1 MKIDRR
7 SFLALS
13 VGGAVGTALS
23 PLPWKLQDDV
33 AIWSTMWPWTPWPVD
48 GENTFVNSVSTLC
61 AGGCGITVRKAG
73 DRAVKI
79 EGMADHPLN
88 DGGICNLCASGL
100 QKLYGPTRI
109 LAPLKKIGE
118 RGQNQWVPISWEEAI
133 REVAEKLGDIRQA
146 GTPEAVVCLTGRRD
160 GTMAA
165 LLGRFMMAYGSPNLM
180 VTPSMMDAYDLTLKL
195 MHGSENRTG
204 FDLEGA
210 DFVLS
215 FGSGLIEGW
224 GHTVRSIRANSLWK
238 ENKAVVKQIEPR
250 LSNTA
255 AKADQWIPITPGTED
270 LLALGL
276 AHVIIKESLYDYVF
290 INSHAHGFDTF
301 RDFVL
306 GSYSPGNVANQ
317 TGVDPSTIVSLAR
330 EFARARHPIA
340 LCGRGQGA
348 VPGSQ
353 GQYVAVHA
361 LNALVGNINRPG
373 GVWALPK
380 PDIGTWPQPELDQ
393 IAMAGAGRTPVSR
406 TQLAAKTDGIKA
418 LLVHDANP
426 YYTLPGGEATREA
439 LNQIPFIVSF
449 ASQMNETAAQADLI
463 LPDLSHLE
471 RYDDAPATAGYSR
484 PLIGLARPVIAPQGD
499 ARHTG
504 DVVLKLA
511 AGIGGS
517 VAASMPWTRYEDCLK
532 AALAN
537 KWTAMQRDGFWHD
550 ERFRPESWHDAFKT
564 ASGKFEFANADL
576 DYKALFSAVKPPGDD
591 GQFTYTLIP
600 YDSVRLA
607 GNGVGTPPFMIK
619 GVSDKVLQDPDL
631 FVEINAASGAQA
643 GFREGDRATLKTPV
657 GSATV
662 KVHLSTGIGPGLLA
676 IPRGLGHTAYDEFI
690 AGKGVNANDLMGAV
704 EDPVSGLDAAWGIRA
719 SLVKA

>member
-1 MKIDRR
+1 M
-7 SFLALS
+7 
-13 VGGAVGTALS
+13 
-23 PLPWKLQDDV
+23 
-33 AIWSTMWPWTPWPVD
+33 
-48 GENTFVNSVSTLC
+48 VNSASTLC

-73 DRAVKI
+73 ERAVKI

-88 DGGICNLCASGL
+88 EGGICNLCASGL
-100 QKLYGPTRI
+100 QKLYGPTRV
-109 LAPLKKIGE
+109 LAPLKKAGE
-118 RGQNQWVPISWEEAI
+118 RGQNQWVRISWEAAI
-133 REVAEKLGDIRQA
+133 REVAEKLGDIRQT

-165 LLGRFMMAYGSPNLM
+165 LLARFMTAYGSPNLM
-180 VTPSMMDAYDLTLKL
+180 ATPSMMDAYDLTLKL
-195 MHGSENRTG
+195 MHGRNGRTG

-210 DFVLS
+210 DYVLS

-224 GHTVRSIRANSLWK
+224 GHTVRSIRVNSLWK
-238 ENKAVVKQIEPR
+238 EKKAVVKQVEPR

-255 AKADQWIPITPGTED
+255 AKADQWIAITPGTED

-290 INSHAHGFDTF
+290 VNNHSEGFETF

-306 GSYSPGNVANQ
+306 AGYSPGSVANQ

-373 GVWALPK
+373 GVWALPA
-380 PDIGTWPQPELDQ
+380 PDHGNWPEPELDQ
-393 IAMAGAGRTPVSR
+393 VASAGLRRTPVSR
-406 TQLAAKTDGIKA
+406 TQLAAQTDGIKA
-418 LLVHDANP
+418 LLVHEANP
-426 YYTLPGGEATREA
+426 FYTLPGGEATREA

-471 RYDDAPATAGYSR
+471 RLDDAPATSGYSR
-484 PLIGLARPVIAPQGD
+484 PLIGLARPVVAPLGD

-504 DVVLKLA
+504 DVMLKLA
-511 AGIGGS
+511 AGIGGT
-517 VAASMPWTRYEDCLK
+517 VATSMPWSRYEDCLQ
-532 AALAN
+532 AALAD
-537 KWTAMQRDGFWHD
+537 KWPAMQRDGYWHD
-550 ERFRPESWHDAFKT
+550 DRFRPENWYEAFET

-576 DYKALFSAVKPPGDD
+576 DYQALFSAVKPQGDE

-619 GVSDKVLQDPDL
+619 TVSDKVLKDPDL

-643 GFREGDRATLKTPV
+643 GFREGERVTLKTPV

-662 KVHLSTGIGPGLLA
+662 RVHLSTGIGPGLLA

-690 AGKGVNANDLMGAV
+690 AGKGINANDLMAAV